1 MPTIRAF
8 VKLPV
13 EAMKTPTNESRAR
26 TRNAWGVSFFS
37 AAAIALLLMVWNDYS
52 PGSLSGLM
60 VLAGLAV
67 GGGLVIRSLCEGQQ
81 SPAPLPVSAPPTDA
95 AATDVIPAHLE
106 KGLAEIA
113 VLAWK
118 IDQRAQKEPNPPK
131 AILRNAT
138 RIIEM
143 LGEQKVELV
152 SYEGRRVFMGSD
164 VDVLDAVED
173 DEEDKVVEQHEPE
186 IQISGRLVRRAL
198 LTVGKK
204 RKTAASPPSPPSPE
218 PSSHEST
225 SETRQ

>member
-1 MPTIRAF
+1 MN
-8 VKLPV
+8 
-13 EAMKTPTNESRAR
+13 TPSIESRASA
-26 TRNAWGVSFFS
+26 RNTWGIGLFS
-37 AAAIALLLMVWNDYS
+37 TAAITLLVCAWSGHSL
-52 PGSLSGLM
+52 GILSGAM
-60 VLAGLAV
+60 ALAGLAV
-67 GGGLVIRSLCEGQQ
+67 GGGLVVWGFCEEPHT
-81 SPAPLPVSAPPTDA
+81 PANPPVSPPPTDTA
-95 AATDVIPAHLE
+95 TTDVVPPHLE
-106 KGLAEIA
+106 KVLAEIA

-118 IDQRAQKEPNPPK
+118 IDKRAQKEPNPPK

-164 VDVLDAVED
+164 VDVLDAVEN

-218 PSSHEST
+218 SPAT
-225 SETRQ
+225 NQPAKPDSEKQP